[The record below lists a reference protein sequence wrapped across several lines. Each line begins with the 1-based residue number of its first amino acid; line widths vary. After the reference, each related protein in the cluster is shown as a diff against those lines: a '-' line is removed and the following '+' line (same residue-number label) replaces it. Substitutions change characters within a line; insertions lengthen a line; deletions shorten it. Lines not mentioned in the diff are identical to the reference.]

1 MTLQLLDFCLSIL
14 TLCSSYMEV
23 PTYLNFKSMNH
34 MVSLG
39 RRTRSHLGCV
49 AWGEA
54 SPRLGRSWMEVGFL
68 GRKTRKT
75 LTRPQPLILCVMDS
89 GSNCQREA
97 SRVKGGLAM
106 LSFTASCPGNYI
118 IGMASRV
125 CSCLTHYGHAWWLKM
140 TRSSRSLRDSSIG
153 WLARWFS
160 CWFSIAAR
168 KGMGDLLPQGYLCVQ
183 CLYLLY
189 PAPHGEDFR

>member
-39 RRTRSHLGCV
+39 RRTRSYLGCV
-49 AWGEA
+49 AWGKA
-54 SPRLGRSWMEVGFL
+54 SPMPGRSWMEVGFL

-75 LTRPQPLILCVMDS
+75 LTRPHPLILCVMDS

-97 SRVKGGLAM
+97 FGSLG
-106 LSFTASCPGNYI
+106 FH
-118 IGMASRV
+118 
-125 CSCLTHYGHAWWLKM
+125 LTHLGGH
-140 TRSSRSLRDSSIG
+140 RNS
-153 WLARWFS
+153 
-160 CWFSIAAR
+160 
-168 KGMGDLLPQGYLCVQ
+168 P
-183 CLYLLY
+183 
-189 PAPHGEDFR
+189 